1 MFLRT
6 VRKEICSKSGSA
18 RSSSVLYSC
27 NSSGMGRHNSYPSF
41 MQSVCTPGNS
51 FAESIRSRQK
61 FRKSTR
67 GGSLEAVVKANS
79 IEDVVYRDACR
90 PESRLSIH
98 LVYRIAIYSHLRK
111 NGYRPITLDNRWS
124 RPDRRS
130 NRIVPISVSGFLGTY
145 RNISWI
151 SSMWMRSDN
160 LSLKSIYNI
169 ESYIFRSFM
178 P

>member
-41 MQSVCTPGNS
+41 MQSVCTLGNS

-67 GGSLEAVVKANS
+67 GGFAWGCRKSKFNRRRRLPGCLQTRISFINS
-79 IEDVVYRDACR
+79 SC
-90 PESRLSIH
+90 LS
-98 LVYRIAIYSHLRK
+98 YSHLFSSAE

-130 NRIVPISVSGFLGTY
+130 NRIVRFPFLASLHISQYLMDILYVDAV
-145 RNISWI
+145 R
-151 SSMWMRSDN
+151 
-160 LSLKSIYNI
+160 
-169 ESYIFRSFM
+169 
-178 P
+178 